1 MSDTKPI
8 QDRLHKDNP
17 IRHCYGCGADNA
29 GGLRLKSFVEGD
41 EVIARWRSQDHHEAY
56 RGYLN
61 GGIAA
66 TLIDCHSAWAAFA
79 EECREKGFEPE
90 MDPDKIPAGWTR
102 AMKIEF
108 LKATPLH
115 AEILLK
121 AKVVKKGRSSR
132 TVACSLYADGEECV
146 RGEVTIVMAAGYK
159 ES

>member
-1 MSDTKPI
+1 
-8 QDRLHKDNP
+8 
-17 IRHCYGCGADNA
+17 
-29 GGLRLKSFVEGD
+29 
-41 EVIARWRSQDHHEAY
+41 
-56 RGYLN
+56 
-61 GGIAA
+61 
-66 TLIDCHSAWAAFA
+66 
-79 EECREKGFEPE
+79 
-90 MDPDKIPAGWTR
+90 
-102 AMKIEF
+102 MKIEF